1 MSDIIIGKHTLESL
15 TSGMYSDPYVVF
27 REYIQNAADSIDSAY
42 ETAVLKPG
50 EDRITITLAPS
61 ERKII
66 IEDNGMGVAKENAL
80 KSLVSIGN
88 SKKSSESERGFR
100 GIGRLSGLSYC
111 SKLVFETSCL
121 GEAIKTIVVFDAKK
135 LSYLLMSDT
144 GADITVTDVLQEVY
158 SIERDSCSSKEHFF
172 RVIMEGVEESSGL
185 NKIDDVLDYLSQNVP
200 VPYSPD
206 FSWGKEI
213 EKRLKREGYESRKY
227 NLLLL
232 FGPNTFPVYKPY
244 KDVFLVDKGKNLTDS
259 IRDISI
265 VKIQQSSGAI
275 SAIGWLAKTNYLGS
289 IYDKSIK
296 GIRLKKGNIL
306 IGDSQTLNVVFKD
319 ARFNGWS
326 VGEIFAIDPR
336 LVPNA
341 RRDNFEKNSTFFVL
355 TEQLQ
360 KVAAEITR
368 DIRAASLKRNREL
381 AEVLEKAK
389 SSAQNAALAIENNK
403 INMSEKS
410 RIEQQLA
417 SAKKAVSD
425 STISDE
431 TGLYFQEIAFDELDM
446 LIGTIKGATSFKAIN
461 TLTSLSKAEKK
472 ILEHVF
478 SVIVD
483 KLGSEGDSIIDAIID
498 DFAGNSMSNK

>member
-50 EDRITITLAPS
+50 EDRITITLSPS
-61 ERKII
+61 EEKII
-66 IEDNGMGVAKENAL
+66 IEDNGVGVAKENAL

-88 SKKSSESERGFR
+88 SKKSSDSERGFR

-111 SKLVFETSCL
+111 SKLVFETSCF
-121 GEAIKTIVVFDAKK
+121 GEAIKTTVVFDAKK

-144 GADITVTDVLQEVY
+144 ETDISVTDVLQEVY
-158 SIERDSCSSKEHFF
+158 SIKRDSCSSKEHFF
-172 RVIMEGVEESSGL
+172 RVIMEGVDESSGL
-185 NKIDDVLDYLSQNVP
+185 NKFEDVLDYLSQNVP

-206 FSWGKEI
+206 FSWGIEI

-227 NLLLL
+227 NLHLL
-232 FGPNTFPVYKPY
+232 FGPNTVPVYKPY
-244 KDVFLVDKGKNLTDS
+244 KDVFLVDKGKNITDN

-265 VKIQQSSGAI
+265 VKIQQTSGNL
-275 SAIGWLAKTNYLGS
+275 SAIGWLAETNYLGS

-326 VGEIFAIDPR
+326 VGELFVIDPS

-341 RRDNFEKNSTFFVL
+341 RRDNFEKNPAFFSL
-355 TEQLQ
+355 HEQLMTIASGIT
-360 KVAAEITR
+360 KEIR
-368 DIRAASLKRNREL
+368 SASLKRNSEL
-381 AEVLEKAK
+381 AEALKHSEQIISIAEEEVINGI
-389 SSAQNAALAIENNK
+389 SSSQKGAIVQKVDAA
-403 INMSEKS
+403 
-410 RIEQQLA
+410 R
-417 SAKKAVSD
+417 KKLTAVSTQMD
-425 STISDE
+425 SDE
-431 TGLYFQEIAFDELDM
+431 YYQSVAFEELDI
-446 LIGTIKGATSFKAIN
+446 LIGKIKGATEYKSIN
-461 TLTSLSKAEKK
+461 ISNTLSKAEKK
-472 ILEHVF
+472 ILEQVF
-478 SVIVD
+478 DVITRTT
-483 KLGSEGDSIIDAIID
+483 DSKIAEELISKILDSFEAHPR
-498 DFAGNSMSNK
+498 

>member
-66 IEDNGMGVAKENAL
+66 IEDNGVGVAKENAL

-88 SKKSSESERGFR
+88 SKKSSDSERGFR

-121 GEAIKTIVVFDAKK
+121 GDTIKTIVAFDAKK

-144 GADITVTDVLQEVY
+144 GTDISVTDVLQEVY
-158 SIERDSCSSKEHFF
+158 SIKRNSCSSKEHFF

-185 NKIDDVLDYLSQNVP
+185 NKYDDVLEYLSQNVP

-213 EKRLKREGYESRKY
+213 ENRLKREGYESQKY
-227 NLLLL
+227 NLRLS
-232 FGPNTFPVYKPY
+232 FGSNTIPVYKPY
-244 KDVFLVDKGKNLTDS
+244 KDAFLVDKGKNITDS

-265 VKIQQSSGAI
+265 IKTQQPSGKLA
-275 SAIGWLAKTNYLGS
+275 AIGWLAETNYLGS

-326 VGEIFAIDPR
+326 IGEIFAIDPH

-341 RRDNFEKNSTFFVL
+341 RRDNFEKNPAYFSL
-355 TEQLQ
+355 HEQLMTI
-360 KVAAEITR
+360 AAGITKEIR
-368 DIRAASLKRNREL
+368 SASLKRNTEL
-381 AEVLEKAK
+381 AEALKHSERIISDAK
-389 SSAQNAALAIENNK
+389 EEVINGITPSQKGVIVQKVDAARKELT
-403 INMSEKS
+403 
-410 RIEQQLA
+410 
-417 SAKKAVSD
+417 AVSPQMD
-425 STISDE
+425 SEEYYQSV
-431 TGLYFQEIAFDELDM
+431 AFEELDI
-446 LIGTIKGATSFKAIN
+446 LIGKIKGATEYKSIN
-461 TLTSLSKAEKK
+461 ISNTLSKAEKK
-472 ILEHVF
+472 TLEQVFDVITKTADSKTAEELISKILESFETHPR
-478 SVIVD
+478 
-483 KLGSEGDSIIDAIID
+483 
-498 DFAGNSMSNK
+498 

>member
-42 ETAVLKPG
+42 EAAVLKPG
-50 EDRITITLAPS
+50 EDQIRITLSPS

-66 IEDNGMGVAKENAL
+66 IEDNGVGVAKENAL

-88 SKKSSESERGFR
+88 SKKSSENERGFR

-144 GADITVTDVLQEVY
+144 GADISVTDVLQEVY
-158 SIERDSCSSKEHFF
+158 SIERDSCPSKEHFF
-172 RVIMEGVEESSGL
+172 RVILEGVDESSGL
-185 NKIDDVLDYLSQNVP
+185 NKFDDVLDYLSQNVP

-227 NLLLL
+227 NLHLS
-232 FGPNTFPVYKPY
+232 FGSNTVPVYKPY
-244 KDVFLVDKGKNLTDS
+244 KDVFLVDKGKNITDN
-259 IRDISI
+259 IRDITI
-265 VKIQQSSGAI
+265 VKIQQSSGNL
-275 SAIGWLAKTNYLGS
+275 SAIGWLAETNYLGS

-306 IGDSQTLNVVFKD
+306 IGDSQTLNVAFKD

-326 VGEIFAIDPR
+326 VGEIFAIDPL

-341 RRDNFEKNSTFFVL
+341 RRDNFEKNPAFFSL
-355 TEQLQ
+355 HEQLMTIASGIT
-360 KVAAEITR
+360 KEIR
-368 DIRAASLKRNREL
+368 SASLKRNSEL
-381 AEVLEKAK
+381 AEALKHSEQII
-389 SSAQNAALAIENNK
+389 SAAEEEVNNGITHSQKGAIVQKVDAA
-403 INMSEKS
+403 
-410 RIEQQLA
+410 R
-417 SAKKAVSD
+417 KKLTAVSTQLD
-425 STISDE
+425 SDE
-431 TGLYFQEIAFDELDM
+431 YYQSVAFEELDI
-446 LIGTIKGATSFKAIN
+446 LIGKIKGATEYKSIN
-461 TLTSLSKAEKK
+461 ISNTLSKAEKK
-472 ILEHVF
+472 ILEQVF
-478 SVIVD
+478 DVITRTTD
-483 KLGSEGDSIIDAIID
+483 SKIAEDLISEILDSFEA
-498 DFAGNSMSNK
+498 NPR

>member
-66 IEDNGMGVAKENAL
+66 IEDNGVGVAKENAL

-88 SKKSSESERGFR
+88 SKKSSDSERGFR

-121 GEAIKTIVVFDAKK
+121 GDTIKTIVAFDAKK

-144 GADITVTDVLQEVY
+144 GTDISVTDVLQEVY
-158 SIERDSCSSKEHFF
+158 SIKRNSCSSKEHFF

-185 NKIDDVLDYLSQNVP
+185 NKYDDVLEYLSQNVP

-213 EKRLKREGYESRKY
+213 ENRLKREGYESQKY
-227 NLLLL
+227 NLRLS
-232 FGPNTFPVYKPY
+232 FGSNTIPVYKPY
-244 KDVFLVDKGKNLTDS
+244 KDTFLVDKGKNITDS

-265 VKIQQSSGAI
+265 IKIQQPSGKLA
-275 SAIGWLAKTNYLGS
+275 AIGWLAETNYLGS

-326 VGEIFAIDPR
+326 IGEIFAIDPH

-341 RRDNFEKNSTFFVL
+341 RRDNFEKNPAYFSL
-355 TEQLQ
+355 HEQLMTI
-360 KVAAEITR
+360 AAGITKEIR
-368 DIRAASLKRNREL
+368 SASLKRNTEL
-381 AEVLEKAK
+381 AEALKHSERIISDAK
-389 SSAQNAALAIENNK
+389 EEVINGITPSQKGVIVQKVDAARKELT
-403 INMSEKS
+403 
-410 RIEQQLA
+410 
-417 SAKKAVSD
+417 AVSPQMD
-425 STISDE
+425 SEEYYQSV
-431 TGLYFQEIAFDELDM
+431 AFEELDI
-446 LIGTIKGATSFKAIN
+446 LIGKIKGATEYKSIN
-461 TLTSLSKAEKK
+461 ISNTLSKAEKK
-472 ILEHVF
+472 TLEQVFDVITKTADSKTAEELISKILESFETHPR
-478 SVIVD
+478 
-483 KLGSEGDSIIDAIID
+483 
-498 DFAGNSMSNK
+498 

>member
-1 MSDIIIGKHTLESL
+1 
-15 TSGMYSDPYVVF
+15 
-27 REYIQNAADSIDSAY
+27 
-42 ETAVLKPG
+42 
-50 EDRITITLAPS
+50 
-61 ERKII
+61 
-66 IEDNGMGVAKENAL
+66 
-80 KSLVSIGN
+80 
-88 SKKSSESERGFR
+88 
-100 GIGRLSGLSYC
+100 
-111 SKLVFETSCL
+111 
-121 GEAIKTIVVFDAKK
+121 
-135 LSYLLMSDT
+135 MSDT

-227 NLLLL
+227 NLLLS

-389 SSAQNAALAIENNK
+389 SSAQNAALA
-403 INMSEKS
+403 
-410 RIEQQLA
+410 
-417 SAKKAVSD
+417 
-425 STISDE
+425 T
-431 TGLYFQEIAFDELDM
+431 
-446 LIGTIKGATSFKAIN
+446 
-461 TLTSLSKAEKK
+461 
-472 ILEHVF
+472 
-478 SVIVD
+478 
-483 KLGSEGDSIIDAIID
+483 
-498 DFAGNSMSNK
+498 

>member
-42 ETAVLKPG
+42 EAAVLKPG
-50 EDRITITLAPS
+50 EDQINITLAPA

-66 IEDNGMGVAKENAL
+66 IEDNGVGISQKNAL

-88 SKKSSESERGFR
+88 SKKSSDSERGFR

-121 GEAIKTIVVFDAKK
+121 GEGIKTIVVFDAKR
-135 LSYLLMSDT
+135 LSYLLTSDIGT
-144 GADITVTDVLQEVY
+144 DISATDVLQEVY
-158 SIERDSCSSKEHFF
+158 TIERDSCAAKEHFF
-172 RVIMEGVEESSGL
+172 RVIMEGVDESSGL
-185 NKIDDVLDYLSQNVP
+185 NKFADVLDYLSQNVP

-227 NLLLL
+227 NLHLS
-232 FGPNTFPVYKPY
+232 FGPNTVPVYKPY
-244 KDVFLVDKGKNLTDS
+244 KDVFLVDKGKNLTDH

-265 VKIQQSSGAI
+265 VKIHQSAGNL
-275 SAIGWLAKTNYLGS
+275 SAIGWIAETNYLGS

-326 VGEIFAIDPR
+326 IGEVFAIDPH

-341 RRDNFEKNSTFFVL
+341 RRDNFEKNSAFFSL
-355 TEQLQ
+355 HEQLMTIASGIT
-360 KVAAEITR
+360 KEIR
-368 DIRAASLKRNREL
+368 SASLKRNSEL
-381 AEVLEKAK
+381 AEALKHSEQIISTAEEEVINGITHSQKGAIVQK
-389 SSAQNAALAIENNK
+389 VDAA
-403 INMSEKS
+403 
-410 RIEQQLA
+410 R
-417 SAKKAVSD
+417 KKLTEVSIQMD
-425 STISDE
+425 SDE
-431 TGLYFQEIAFDELDM
+431 YYQSVAFEELDI
-446 LIGTIKGATSFKAIN
+446 LIGKIRGATEYKSIN
-461 TLTSLSKAEKK
+461 ISNTLSKAEKK
-472 ILEHVF
+472 ILEQVF
-478 SVIVD
+478 DVITSTVD
-483 KLGSEGDSIIDAIID
+483 SKVAEDLISKILESFEAHPR
-498 DFAGNSMSNK
+498 

>member
-42 ETAVLKPG
+42 EAAVLKPG
-50 EDRITITLAPS
+50 EDQIRITLAPS

-66 IEDNGMGVAKENAL
+66 IEDNGVGVAKENAL

-88 SKKSSESERGFR
+88 SKKSSDNERGFR

-111 SKLVFETSCL
+111 SKLVFETSCI

-144 GADITVTDVLQEVY
+144 GPDVSVTDVLQEVY
-158 SIERDSCSSKEHFF
+158 SIERNSCPSKEHFF
-172 RVIMEGVEESSGL
+172 RVILEGVDESSGL
-185 NKIDDVLDYLSQNVP
+185 NKFDDVLDYLSQNVP

-213 EKRLKREGYESRKY
+213 ENRLKQEGYESRKY
-227 NLLLL
+227 NLHLS
-232 FGPNTFPVYKPY
+232 FGSNTVPVYKPY
-244 KDVFLVDKGKNLTDS
+244 KDVFWVDKGKNITDN
-259 IRDISI
+259 IRDITI
-265 VKIQQSSGAI
+265 VKIQQSSGNL
-275 SAIGWLAKTNYLGS
+275 SAIGWLAETNYLGS

-326 VGEIFAIDPR
+326 VGEIFAIDPL

-368 DIRAASLKRNREL
+368 DIRAASMKRNREL

-389 SSAQNAALAIENNK
+389 SSAQNATLAIENNK
-403 INMSEKS
+403 INTSEKS

-431 TGLYFQEIAFDELDM
+431 TGLCFQEIAFDELDM